1 MLAVTLALILIVVLL
16 LLKVPVA
23 FVFGAASLLIVVVTG
38 RDIAFLVPYAYQQE
52 SGFALLALPL
62 FVVAGS
68 LMGASGISDQL
79 VRFVNS
85 FVGSIKGGL
94 GAVTIVTCA
103 LFGAIAGSGSSAIA
117 AIGSMMIPRMVD
129 AGYPR
134 SYAISLV
141 ACSSVL
147 AILIPPSVAMILF
160 AITSGLSV
168 AACFLST
175 IIPGI
180 LIMAIYCIMNI
191 FDARRFEGLEV
202 EPKVNLPTRVRKIFS
217 ATKGAFWA
225 LMMPGIMLGGIYG
238 GIFTP
243 TEAAAVALVYTL
255 PVGFI
260 IYKGLT
266 LKTTT
271 AALVEGSR
279 NTGAIMMMLFFLF
292 IMSRAMVQEN
302 IPKDIADF
310 MLSISDNKY
319 VILLMINLLLLMLG
333 MLVDDTAGAVLAAI
347 VLLPVTNEIGI
358 HPIHFAAIVGTNLGL
373 GNVTP
378 PCAPLLFMSG
388 AIGGQTIDQYI
399 KPTLK
404 FMFVGHLPVVLLV
417 TYVPDV
423 ALYLPRAL
431 MGIL

>member
-1 MLAVTLALILIVVLL
+1 MLAVTIALVLIIVLL
-16 LLKVPVA
+16 LLEVPVA
-23 FVFGAASLLIVVVTG
+23 YVFGAASLLIVVITG
-38 RDIAFLVPYAYQQE
+38 RDITFLIPYAFQQE

-62 FVVAGS
+62 FIVAGS

-85 FVGSIKGGL
+85 FIGSIRGGL

-134 SYAISLV
+134 GYAISLV

-180 LIMAIYCIMNI
+180 LIMTIYCLMN
-191 FDARRFEGLEV
+191 FREARGFEGLQV
-202 EPKVNLPTRVRKIFS
+202 EDKVGPIKRIFKIGR
-217 ATKGAFWA
+217 ATKSAFWA
-225 LMMPGIMLGGIYG
+225 LLMPGIILGGIYG

-243 TEAAAVALVYTL
+243 TEAAAVALMYTI
-255 PVGFI
+255 PVGFV
-260 IYKGLT
+260 IYKGLNP
-266 LKTTT
+266 KTMHS
-271 AALVEGSR
+271 AIVEGAR

-292 IMSRAMVQEN
+292 IMSRAMVQGKHPEGYRRVHVVLIGQHDSN
-302 IPKDIADF
+302 FAD
-310 MLSISDNKY
+310 DQRA
-319 VILLMINLLLLMLG
+319 V
-333 MLVDDTAGAVLAAI
+333 VDDRYAG
-347 VLLPVTNEIGI
+347 
-358 HPIHFAAIVGTNLGL
+358 
-373 GNVTP
+373 
-378 PCAPLLFMSG
+378 
-388 AIGGQTIDQYI
+388 
-399 KPTLK
+399 
-404 FMFVGHLPVVLLV
+404 
-417 TYVPDV
+417 
-423 ALYLPRAL
+423 R
-431 MGIL
+431 

>member
-1 MLAVTLALILIVVLL
+1 MLAVTIALVLIIVLL
-16 LLKVPVA
+16 LLEVPVA
-23 FVFGAASLLIVVVTG
+23 YVFGAASLLIVVITG
-38 RDIAFLVPYAYQQE
+38 RDITFLIPYAFQQE

-62 FVVAGS
+62 FIVAGS

-85 FVGSIKGGL
+85 FIGSIRGGL

-134 SYAISLV
+134 GYAISLV

-180 LIMAIYCIMNI
+180 LIMTIYCLMN
-191 FDARRFEGLEV
+191 FREARGFEGLQV
-202 EPKVNLPTRVRKIFS
+202 EDKVGPIKRIFKIGR
-217 ATKGAFWA
+217 ATKSAFWA
-225 LMMPGIMLGGIYG
+225 LLMPGIILGGIYG

-243 TEAAAVALVYTL
+243 TEAAAVALMYTI
-255 PVGFI
+255 PVGFV
-260 IYKGLT
+260 IYKGLNP
-266 LKTTT
+266 KTMHS
-271 AALVEGSR
+271 AIVEGAR

-302 IPKDIADF
+302 IPKDIAEF
-310 MLSISDNKY
+310 MLSLSDNTI
-319 VILLMINLLLLMLG
+319 VILLMINVLLLMIG
-333 MLVDDTAGAVLAAI
+333 MLVDDSAGAVLAAI
-347 VLLPVTNEIGI
+347 VLMPVVHEVGI

-399 KPTLK
+399 RPTLK
-404 FMFVGHLPVVLLV
+404 LICIGHLPVVLLV
-417 TYVPDV
+417 TYVPEL
-423 ALYLPRAL
+423 ALYLPRVFL
-431 MGIL
+431 GVQ